1 MSIQINRL
9 TTYRALFLALTL
21 STPVALLA
29 ENPSNPLAKSVNTD
43 IRAQYLDLRDDSDL
57 TDYFVDGGFMA
68 TEKLKVKYEL
78 HYWDTNVTGSSEQDW
93 ESVHLKGIY
102 FPTSGKWGNTSYRT
116 AVGFPLQLKFS
127 LDGCSIRALA
137 SISKPW
143 LE

>member
-9 TTYRALFLALTL
+9 TTYRTLFLALTL
-21 STPVALLA
+21 STPGALLA

-43 IRAQYLDLRDDSDL
+43 IRAQYVELRDGSDL

-93 ESVHLKGIY
+93 DDETVPATVEVQFGRM
-102 FPTSGKWGNTSYRT
+102 FNSGFGLY
-116 AVGFPLQLKFS
+116 LE
-127 LDGCSIRALA
+127 ALA
-137 SISKPW
+137 GVGDDRPYDW
-143 LE
+143 GAGLGLRFVY